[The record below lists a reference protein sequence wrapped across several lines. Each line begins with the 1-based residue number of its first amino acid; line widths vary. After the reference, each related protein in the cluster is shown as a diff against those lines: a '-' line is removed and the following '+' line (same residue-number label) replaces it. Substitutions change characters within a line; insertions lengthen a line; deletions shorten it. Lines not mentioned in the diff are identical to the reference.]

1 MSSLPQGGFN
11 GRGGPG
17 RRRVAIVGGVVLLVL
32 IGWSYAVLSYDG
44 GSGAGGE
51 EPGGEEPTGEVEAR
65 AGQTSSSSTPKTT
78 RGGVVQEGGVPG
90 DEEGTNATT
99 TPGQPS
105 PESGARTTPG
115 EAGGSNA
122 PPDPLRTGASAD
134 DLAEIDQE
142 RARFAAA
149 RFISAAYGYS
159 GDDKDAYNQGVGQ
172 TVVWPAF
179 YDSAGAGEIESYAAQ
194 VGESATNSGAK
205 LTSFEAEET
214 TPKTVEGY
222 AYFETGEGYD
232 EDGELTGER
241 IPYRQ
246 QMKLTR
252 SGAVWKVQAVQPIEE
267 A

>member
-17 RRRVAIVGGVVLLVL
+17 RRRAAIIGGIVLLVL
-32 IGWSYAVLSYDG
+32 IGWSYVVLSYDG
-44 GSGAGGE
+44 GSTDGGE
-51 EPGGEEPTGEVEAR
+51 EPAGEAEAR
-65 AGQTSSSSTPKTT
+65 AGQTTASSPETT
-78 RGGVVQEGGVPG
+78 QDGEAQEGGVTG
-90 DEEGTNATT
+90 EEEGANATT

-115 EAGGSNA
+115 EAGGGSSA
-122 PPDPLRTGASAD
+122 PSDPLGTGATAD
-134 DLAEIDQE
+134 DLAGIDQE

-194 VGESATNSGAK
+194 VGENGTKSGAK

-214 TPKTVEGY
+214 TSKTVEGY

-232 EDGELTGER
+232 DGELTGER
-241 IPYRQ
+241 VAYRQ